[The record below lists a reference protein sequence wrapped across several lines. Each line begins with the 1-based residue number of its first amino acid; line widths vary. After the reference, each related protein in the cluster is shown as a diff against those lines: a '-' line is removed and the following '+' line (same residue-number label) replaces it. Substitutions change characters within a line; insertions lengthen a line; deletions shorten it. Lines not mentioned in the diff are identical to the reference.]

1 MPDEFPMND
10 PQKIWQNQ
18 PTEPIKISPDE
29 IRRKA
34 QKLQR
39 KARMAALVSI
49 VMGLF
54 LFLWFA
60 RTFVRVHDVVPRIG
74 WGLVSLW
81 CIYCAYHGYKQ
92 MGRLASE
99 ATLYTSFEFYRR
111 ELEWQRDFDRHVWR
125 RSGLIVAFA
134 GMALIVMPGLIKA
147 LETPRLLLNVVPFFA
162 LLAVWLVIFF
172 SMRKRNRRKLQ
183 REIDELNTLE
193 RENRS

>member
-18 PTEPIKISPDE
+18 PTEPIKVSPDE

-99 ATLYTSFEFYRR
+99 AALCTSFEFYRR
-111 ELEWQRDFDRHVWR
+111 ELERQRDFDRHIWR
-125 RSGLIVAFA
+125 RSGLPLAFA
-134 GMALIVMPGLIKA
+134 GMAMIVVPGLIKA
-147 LETPRLLLNVVPFFA
+147 LESPRLLLNAAPFFV
-162 LLAVWLVIFF
+162 LLAVWFVIFL
-172 SMRKRNRRKLQ
+172 SMRRRNRRKLQ
-183 REIDELNTLE
+183 REIDELNVLE
-193 RENRS
+193 RENLS